1 MQYLIFKFICNDVI
15 HRNKAAN
22 KDASYLFTS
31 MHTKQYAVKAKKPS
45 ERHLLRSLT
54 AAGKSVFILGFLSSI
69 FLSLFLLFS

>member
-1 MQYLIFKFICNDVI
+1 MQQLIFQFLCNYVI
-15 HRNKAAN
+15 HRNKAAS
-22 KDASYLFTS
+22 KDASNLFPS

-54 AAGKSVFILGFLSSI
+54 AAGKSVFILGFLSSL